1 MQQDRGSTHTPVRQ
15 NAHMARQLRR
25 ASWVTAWA
33 GDRSVQAG
41 VAGASW
47 SVAGT
52 LARGL
57 LPRSPLQQAVATGV
71 VATAHFQLTA
81 TAWSALEAL
90 ASKPGARP
98 TLRASVIVAVGA
110 MAGGVAASAATAPVA
125 GRSLPAAAAGTAG
138 RIVAF
143 AGLAGG
149 AAACWEELL
158 QRRLGLRP
166 GLDTTLVPAVA
177 TGAAVVGFSVAMR
190 ARRAHRYGI
199 VEPQRHAVRSA
210 DATTVIKAAGLGVSS
225 AVGLAALMVGEQ
237 LAARGLERLGAKAL
251 GRDTGALGS
260 LVAHGAVLGAMGTGA
275 AMGLQ
280 RLTAVVERRDDVV
293 EPAYP
298 MPPTSPNVSA
308 GPRSAMPFASMGK
321 EGRRFVLMAL
331 SPEEITAV
339 TGERAMSPV
348 RVVGGYESAPDTAE
362 RARLTVQD
370 MIDCGAFERSII
382 CIGVP
387 TGVGYFNYT
396 VAEALEYLTG
406 GDCATVVPQYA
417 LVPSALAL
425 NRTRDGEELTRL
437 VLEGIRDRIGAM
449 PVGARPR
456 VFIIGESL
464 GANIALDT
472 AMVPGSVSGIPVMTE
487 LGVAGGLYLGVPFR
501 TEMWNIWRANPEA
514 VDPAGVLVQ
523 VSDPALLPVLSDGQ
537 VRHLMVVHDDDPVSK
552 FGYSMVVQPP
562 WWMGPAATRPPLVPR
577 EAKFRPIT
585 SFILATIDLLNGMNS
600 RPGTFARVGHDY
612 RIDARVGIER
622 AFGLS
627 TTPAQADAIE
637 EALRRREQQWATR
650 RMVAR
655 KLDRARRSIEKTMEE
670 WGTTVADVDP
680 TVEKALGPL
689 SWFGQ
694 ISGPPGS

>member
-1 MQQDRGSTHTPVRQ
+1 MGRQ
-15 NAHMARQLRR
+15 FRR
-25 ASWVTAWA
+25 ASWVTSWA

-47 SVAGT
+47 SIAGT

-71 VATAHFQLTA
+71 VATVHYQLTA
-81 TAWSALEAL
+81 TTWSALEAL
-90 ASKPGARP
+90 ASKPGSRP
-98 TLRASVIVAVGA
+98 TLRASMLVAVA
-110 MAGGVAASAATAPVA
+110 AIAGGVATSAATARA
-125 GRSLPAAAAGTAG
+125 ANRSLPAAVAGTAG
-138 RIVAF
+138 RFVAF

-149 AAACWEELL
+149 AAAGWEDLL

-177 TGAAVVGFSVAMR
+177 TGAAVVGFSVAFG
-190 ARRAHRYGI
+190 ARRAHRYGL
-199 VEPQRHAVRSA
+199 VEPQRHAIRSA
-210 DATTVIKAAGLGVSS
+210 DATTMIKAGGLGVAS
-225 AVGLAALMVGEQ
+225 AVGLSALMVGEQ
-237 LAARGLERLGAKAL
+237 LAARGLEHLGARAL

-260 LVAHGAVLGAMGTGA
+260 LLAHGTVLGAMGA
-275 AMGLQ
+275 ASVLGLK
-280 RLTAVVERRDDVV
+280 RITSVVERRDDIV

-298 MPPTSPNVSA
+298 MPPTSPCVSA

-331 SPEEITAV
+331 TAHEITAV
-339 TGERAMSPV
+339 TDEPAMDPV
-348 RVVGGYESAPDTAE
+348 RVVGGYESTSDVAE

-370 MIDCGAFERSII
+370 MVDCGAFERSII

-425 NRTRDGEELTRL
+425 RRTRDGEELTRL
-437 VLEGIRDRIGAM
+437 VLEGIRGRIEGLS
-449 PVGARPR
+449 PQSRPR
-456 VFIIGESL
+456 VFIVGESL
-464 GANIALDT
+464 GANVALDI
-472 AMVPGSVSGIPVMTE
+472 AMVPGGVSGMPVMAE

-501 TEMWNIWRANPEA
+501 TELWNIWRANPEA
-514 VDPAGVLVQ
+514 VDPAGVLVLA
-523 VSDPALLPVLSDGQ
+523 SDPDLVPALPARQ
-537 VRHLMVVHDDDPVSK
+537 ECHLMVVHDDDPVSK
-552 FGYSMVVQPP
+552 FGFRMVVQPP
-562 WWMGPAATRPPLVPR
+562 WWMGEAATRPPLVPR

-600 RPGTFARVGHDY
+600 RPGTFERVGHDY
-612 RIDARVGIER
+612 RIDARLGIER

-627 TTPAQADAIE
+627 STPAQAEAIE
-637 EALRRREQQWATR
+637 SALRRREQQWATR

-655 KLDRARRSIEKTMEE
+655 KLDRARRSIERTMAE

-680 TVEKALGPL
+680 TVESALGPL
-689 SWFGQ
+689 SRFGQ
-694 ISGPPGS
+694 ITGPPGS

>member
-1 MQQDRGSTHTPVRQ
+1 
-15 NAHMARQLRR
+15 MARQIRR
-25 ASWVTAWA
+25 ATWVTSWA

-71 VATAHFQLTA
+71 VATAHYQLTA

-90 ASKPGARP
+90 VSKPGARP
-98 TLRASVIVAVGA
+98 SLRASVLVAGA
-110 MAGGVAASAATAPVA
+110 AIAGGVATGVATAPVA
-125 GRSLPAAAAGTAG
+125 NRSLPAAAAGTAG
-138 RIVAF
+138 RLIAF

-190 ARRAHRYGI
+190 ARRAHRYGL

-210 DATTVIKAAGLGVSS
+210 DATTMIKAGSLGVAS
-225 AVGLAALMVGEQ
+225 AVGLSALMVGEQ
-237 LAARGLERLGAKAL
+237 LAARGLERLGSKAL

-260 LVAHGAVLGAMGTGA
+260 LLAHGAVLGAMGTA
-275 AMGLQ
+275 AVLSLQ
-280 RLTAVVERRDDVV
+280 RITSVVERRDDIV

-298 MPPTSPNVSA
+298 MPPTSPWVSA
-308 GPRSAMPFASMGK
+308 GPSSAMPFASMGK
-321 EGRRFVLMAL
+321 EGRRFVLMTL
-331 SPEEITAV
+331 TPEEITAV
-339 TGERAMSPV
+339 TGEPAMHPV
-348 RVVGGYESAPDTAE
+348 RIVGGYESSSDVAE
-362 RARLTVQD
+362 RACLTVQD
-370 MIDCGAFERSII
+370 MVDCGAFERGMI

-396 VAEALEYLTG
+396 VAEALEYLTAG
-406 GDCATVVPQYA
+406 NCATIVPQYA

-437 VLEGIRDRIGAM
+437 VLEGIRGRIQGM
-449 PVGARPR
+449 PVESRPR
-456 VFIIGESL
+456 VFVIGESL
-464 GANIALDT
+464 GANVGLDT
-472 AMVPGSVSGIPVMTE
+472 AMVPGGVSGMPVMAE

-501 TEMWNIWRANPEA
+501 TELWNIWRSNPEA
-514 VDPAGVLVQ
+514 VDPAGVLAQ
-523 VSDPALLPVLSDGQ
+523 ASDPDLAPALPPGQ
-537 VRHLMVVHDDDPVSK
+537 ARHLMVVHDDDPVSK
-552 FGYSMVVQPP
+552 FGFRMVVQPP

-612 RIDARVGIER
+612 RIDARLGIER
-622 AFGLS
+622 AFGLAS
-627 TTPAQADAIE
+627 TPAQAESIE
-637 EALRRREQQWATR
+637 AALRRREQQWATR

-655 KLDRARRSIEKTMEE
+655 KLDRARRSIERTMEE

-680 TVEKALGPL
+680 TVESALGPL

>member
-1 MQQDRGSTHTPVRQ
+1 MGRQ
-15 NAHMARQLRR
+15 FRR
-25 ASWVTAWA
+25 ASWVTSWA

-47 SVAGT
+47 SIAGT

-71 VATAHFQLTA
+71 VATAHYQLTA

-90 ASKPGARP
+90 ASKPGSRP
-98 TLRASVIVAVGA
+98 SLRASMLIAGA
-110 MAGGVAASAATAPVA
+110 AIAGGVATSTATAQA
-125 GRSLPAAAAGTAG
+125 ANRSLPAAVAGTAG
-138 RIVAF
+138 RFIAF

-149 AAACWEELL
+149 AAAAWEELL

-166 GLDTTLVPAVA
+166 GFDTTLVPAVA
-177 TGAAVVGFSVAMR
+177 TGAAVVGFSVALG
-190 ARRAHRYGI
+190 ARRAHRYGLI
-199 VEPQRHAVRSA
+199 EPQRRAIRSA
-210 DATTVIKAAGLGVSS
+210 DARTMIKAGGLGMAS
-225 AVGLAALMVGEQ
+225 AVGLSTLMLGEQ
-237 LAARGLERLGAKAL
+237 LAARGLEHLGSKAL

-260 LVAHGAVLGAMGTGA
+260 LLAHGTVLGAMGAAGA
-275 AMGLQ
+275 LGLT
-280 RLTAVVERRDDVV
+280 RITSLVERRDDIV

-298 MPPTSPNVSA
+298 MPPTSQWVSA

-331 SPEEITAV
+331 TAHEITAV
-339 TGERAMSPV
+339 TGEPAMDPV
-348 RVVGGYESAPDTAE
+348 RIVGGYESSADVAE

-370 MIDCGAFERSII
+370 MVDCGAFERRII

-406 GDCATVVPQYA
+406 GDCATIVPQYA

-425 NRTRDGEELTRL
+425 GRTRDGEELTGL
-437 VLEGIRDRIGAM
+437 VLEGIRGRIELLS
-449 PVGARPR
+449 PQSRPR
-456 VFIIGESL
+456 VFVVGESL
-464 GANIALDT
+464 GANVALDI
-472 AMVPGSVSGIPVMTE
+472 AMVPGGVSGMPVMAE

-501 TEMWNIWRANPEA
+501 TELWNIWRANPEA
-514 VDPAGVLVQ
+514 VDPAGVLLLA
-523 VSDPALLPVLSDGQ
+523 SDPVLVPAPPAGQ
-537 VRHLMVVHDDDPVSK
+537 GRHLMVVHDDDPVSK
-552 FGYSMVVQPP
+552 FGFRMVVQPP
-562 WWMGPAATRPPLVPR
+562 WWMGEAATRPPLVPR

-600 RPGTFARVGHDY
+600 RPGTFERVGHDY
-612 RIDARVGIER
+612 RIDARLGIER

-627 TTPAQADAIE
+627 STPAHAEAIE
-637 EALRRREQQWATR
+637 AALRRREQQWATR

-655 KLDRARRSIEKTMEE
+655 KLDRARRSIERTMAE

-680 TVEKALGPL
+680 TVESALGPL
-689 SWFGQ
+689 SRFGQ
-694 ISGPPGS
+694 ITGPPGS

>member
-1 MQQDRGSTHTPVRQ
+1 
-15 NAHMARQLRR
+15 
-25 ASWVTAWA
+25 
-33 GDRSVQAG
+33 VQAG

-52 LARGL
+52 FARGL

-71 VATAHFQLTA
+71 VATAHYQLTA

-98 TLRASVIVAVGA
+98 TLRASMLVAAGA

-210 DATTVIKAAGLGVSS
+210 DATTMIKAAGLGVSS
-225 AVGLAALMVGEQ
+225 AVGLSALMVGEQ
-237 LAARGLERLGAKAL
+237 LAARGLERLGAFALGRGRGALGRGRGAL

-260 LVAHGAVLGAMGTGA
+260 LLAHGAVLGAMGTGA
-275 AMGLQ
+275 AIGLQ
-280 RLTAVVERRDDVV
+280 RLTAVVERRDDIV

-298 MPPTSPNVSA
+298 MPPTSRHVSA

-331 SPEEITAV
+331 TPDEITAV
-339 TGERAMSPV
+339 TGEPARSPV

-370 MIDCGAFERSII
+370 MVDCGAFERSVI

-437 VLEGIRDRIGAM
+437 VLEGIRDRIEAM

-472 AMVPGSVSGIPVMTE
+472 AMVPGGVSGIPAMTD
-487 LGVAGGLYLGVPFR
+487 LGVAGGLYFGVPFR
-501 TEMWNIWRANPEA
+501 TELWNIWRANPEA
-514 VDPAGVLVQ
+514 VDPSGLLEQ
-523 VSDPALLPVLSDGQ
+523 VSDPALLPALSDGQ
-537 VRHLMVVHDDDPVSK
+537 VCHLMVVHDDDPVSK

-577 EAKFRPIT
+577 EAKFRPMT

-680 TVEKALGPL
+680 TVETALGPL